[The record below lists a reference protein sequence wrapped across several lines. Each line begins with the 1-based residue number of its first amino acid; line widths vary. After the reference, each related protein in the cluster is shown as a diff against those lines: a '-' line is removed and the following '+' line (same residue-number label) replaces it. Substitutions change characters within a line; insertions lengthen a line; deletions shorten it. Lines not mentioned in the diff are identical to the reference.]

1 MVGGRSRMCK
11 TMEERI
17 NRDRLN
23 IIKSL
28 SKNLSLSE
36 ERIVASMNISEEEK
50 KILLERLAVNS
61 LT

>member
-1 MVGGRSRMCK
+1 MCK
-11 TMEERI
+11 AMEERI

-23 IIKSL
+23 IIKGL

-50 KILLERLAVNS
+50 KILLERLAVNN